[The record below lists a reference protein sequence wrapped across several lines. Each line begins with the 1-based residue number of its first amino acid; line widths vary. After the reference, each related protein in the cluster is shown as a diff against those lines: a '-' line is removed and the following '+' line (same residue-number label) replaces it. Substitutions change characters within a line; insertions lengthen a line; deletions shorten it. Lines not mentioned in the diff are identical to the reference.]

1 MKHAPGKPI
10 SRALKAWL
18 AKHRLTQHQAAEAL
32 GVPQSTLALWLSG
45 QACRDYA
52 RVLAHTGGKADYR
65 RQVCPFK
72 AEMQAWR
79 ARFNLSQTE
88 AAALLG
94 VPVKTLKGWEIGRPP
109 AKADDVRNSMA
120 KAAIALAN
128 RAETQ

>member
-52 RVLAHTGGKADYR
+52 RPGAYG
-65 RQVCPFK
+65 RQS
-72 AEMQAWR
+72 R
-79 ARFNLSQTE
+79 LSTPS
-88 AAALLG
+88 L
-94 VPVKTLKGWEIGRPP
+94 PV
-109 AKADDVRNSMA
+109 
-120 KAAIALAN
+120 
-128 RAETQ
+128 